1 MPDPGVNHI
10 ADNPVSPIAVTTVT
24 TDGGSIESAKVW
36 PILSQICV
44 FFGVLLQ
51 AEIAWWCVTHTLCVL
66 KIYKYKA

>member
-10 ADNPVSPIAVTTVT
+10 ADNPVNPIAFTT
-24 TDGGSIESAKVW
+24 GSGSIESAKVW

-51 AEIAWWCVTHTLCVL
+51 AEIARWCVADTLCVL
-66 KIYKYKA
+66 KIKRNKA